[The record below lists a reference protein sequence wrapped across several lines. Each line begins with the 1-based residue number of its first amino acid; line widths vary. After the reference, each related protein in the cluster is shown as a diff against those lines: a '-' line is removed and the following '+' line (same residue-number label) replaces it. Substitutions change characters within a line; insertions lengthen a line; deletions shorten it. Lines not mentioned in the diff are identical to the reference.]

1 MLIRESKKL
10 TEDTWILKAPLGSR
24 VGSQSTQKGGA
35 STVLMR
41 PCLPIWSPCGP
52 ISSAFFHNHW
62 LTPEL
67 WPVISKFCAIGHWG
81 HQEIVSMW
89 LAQWKLTSRYM
100 APSVTSVYKG
110 NTATLQGTKY
120 CLMACWSSSA
130 TRTFHSHSFYHSILP
145 LLASLFVSP
154 AKLWALRK
162 QKLCLIQLRNPGTLH
177 SVGT

>member
-89 LAQWKLTSRYM
+89 LPQWKLTSRYM
-100 APSVTSVYKG
+100 APSVTSVYEGKHS
-110 NTATLQGTKY
+110 N
-120 CLMACWSSSA
+120 SSGHQVLFNGLLEFFCHPYFPLSQLLSLYIA
-130 TRTFHSHSFYHSILP
+130 IVGFSICF
-145 LLASLFVSP
+145 SCQIMGSSKTEIVSYS
-154 AKLWALRK
+154 
-162 QKLCLIQLRNPGTLH
+162 T
-177 SVGT
+177 T